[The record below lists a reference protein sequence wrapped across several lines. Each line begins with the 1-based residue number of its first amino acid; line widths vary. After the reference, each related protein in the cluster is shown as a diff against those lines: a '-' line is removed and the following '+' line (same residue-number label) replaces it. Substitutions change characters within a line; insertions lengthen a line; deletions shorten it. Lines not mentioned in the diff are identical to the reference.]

1 MAVIGNASELGG
13 MRTARFS
20 GGNWTYSRTW
30 LVKTNNK
37 LDREDTV
44 AGASGLPV
52 YAEAH
57 PANANAYANEIS
69 YAQADSTDTLWHV
82 TATYTT
88 ERDLNSDPSNDEVL
102 VSWDSEIYQ
111 EALFEDVDGEGIVNS
126 AGDYFIDPVPT
137 RDAAYLIAKIRANVT
152 SVPTWV
158 IDLQNAVNDSQ
169 ITVGGL
175 AIAAGLAKLQRLTI
189 GEREKRDSTTF
200 YPLSFEL
207 HIKKEGWRL
216 EPLDAGFR
224 AISGSDR
231 NNIQDGNDSEVNQ
244 PVLLDGAGGELAN
257 PGPTTAVFLDFEI
270 YQERDLTVMPGV
282 S

>member
-13 MRTARFS
+13 TRTARFS

-30 LVKTNNK
+30 LVKTDNK

-44 AGASGLPV
+44 SGATGLPV

-69 YAQADSTDTLWHV
+69 YAQKDNTDTIWLV

-88 ERDLNSDPSNDEVL
+88 ERDLNSNPANDEVL

-111 EALFEDVDGEGIVNS
+111 EALFQDVDNDGITNS
-126 AGDYFIDPVPT
+126 AGDYFTDPVPT

-158 IDLQNAVNDSQ
+158 ITLQNAVNSTA

-175 AIAAGLAKLQRLTI
+175 AIGAGLAKLQRLTI

-216 EPLDAGFR
+216 KPLDAGFR
-224 AISGSDR
+224 SISGSDR

-244 PVLLDGAGGELAN
+244 PVLLDGSGGELSN

-270 YQERDLTVMPGV
+270 YEEQDLTVMPGV